1 MASSTIALIILAV
14 TIVLFVWGIIP
25 LPITAIGSALA
36 MAIFGCI
43 PFSSAF
49 AGFSNDALL
58 MVIGSMVIGEALFV
72 TGVAERI
79 GKTIIHRVGTNERLF
94 VVACVVLAAVL
105 SAFLSNTAVV
115 AMMMP
120 IVSAVA
126 ATSKGS
132 ITKKNSFM
140 AIGFAA
146 NVGGGMTLVG
156 STTNV
161 IGQGLLVDNGLE
173 PMTFFELL
181 PGSIPRFL
189 FIIAFYATIGYS
201 LQKKVFD
208 FEEKPD
214 DIAAAETEKEYSKSK
229 MLISVAILVFA
240 VIGFC
245 SGLWTIGGVAMVAAV
260 LCVVTG
266 CISMQEMFRRMDW
279 STVWVMAGSLGLAA
293 GISQSGAGQVI
304 ADFFVGF
311 LGSNTDIFKL
321 MVVFTLLS
329 VFLANMM
336 SSTATMAM
344 LAPIAMSV
352 CAAYGFEV
360 KPVLMVIIWAINLAF
375 LTPTATVPITMTL
388 QGGYRFLDYTK
399 IGVLVMI
406 GCLLLTI
413 ASYPFVFS
421 L

>member
-1 MASSTIALIILAV
+1 MTPSTIALIILAG

-25 LPITAIGSALA
+25 LPITAVTSALA
-36 MAIFGCI
+36 MAVFGCI

-58 MVIGSMVIGEALFV
+58 MVIGSMVIGETLFV

-79 GKTIIHRVGTNERLF
+79 GETIIRRVGANERLF
-94 VVACVVLAAVL
+94 VVVCVVLAAVL

-115 AMMMP
+115 AMMLP

-126 ATSKGS
+126 ATSRGR
-132 ITKKNSFM
+132 ITRKNSYM

-173 PMTFFELL
+173 PMGFFELL
-181 PGSIPRFL
+181 PGSVPRLL
-189 FIIAFYATIGYS
+189 FIIVFYATAGYR
-201 LQKKVFD
+201 LQQRIFD
-208 FEEKPD
+208 FEEPVEE
-214 DIAAAETEKEYSKSK
+214 AGAGSGEKQHSKRR
-229 MLISVAILVFA
+229 MLISVGILVFA
-240 VIGFC
+240 VAGFC
-245 SGLWTIGGVAMVAAV
+245 SGLWTIGGVAMAAAV

-266 CISMQEMFRRMDW
+266 CISMQEMFRRIDW
-279 STVWVMAGSLGLAA
+279 GTVWVMAGSLGLAA
-293 GISQSGAGQVI
+293 GIAQSGAGQVI

-311 LGSNTDIFKL
+311 LGSDASMFKL
-321 MVVFTLLS
+321 MIVFTLLS
-329 VFLANMM
+329 VLLANMM
-336 SSTATMAM
+336 SSTAAMAM

-352 CAAYGFEV
+352 CGAYGFAV
-360 KPVLMVIIWAINLAF
+360 KPVFMVMIWSLNLAF

-399 IGVLVMI
+399 IGVFVMI
-406 GCLLLTI
+406 GCLILSI
-413 ASYPFVFS
+413 MSYPFVFS

>member
-1 MASSTIALIILAV
+1 MAPSTIALIISAGTV
-14 TIVLFVWGIIP
+14 VLFVWGIIP
-25 LPITAIGSALA
+25 LPITAIGAALT
-36 MAIFGCI
+36 MAVFGCI

-58 MVIGSMVIGEALFV
+58 MVIGSMVIGETLFV

-79 GKTIIHRVGTNERLF
+79 GAAIIRRVGTNERLF
-94 VVACVVLAAVL
+94 VVVCVVLAVVL

-115 AMMMP
+115 AMLLP

-126 ATSKGS
+126 AASNGA

-146 NVGGGMTLVG
+146 NIGGGMTLVG

-173 PMTFFELL
+173 PMSFFELL

-189 FIIAFYATIGYS
+189 FIIVFYATVGYGIQ
-201 LQKKVFD
+201 QKIFN
-208 FEEKPD
+208 FEE
-214 DIAAAETEKEYSKSK
+214 ITEEAGAESEERQYSKSK
-229 MLISVAILVFA
+229 MLISIGILVFA
-240 VIGFC
+240 VVGFC
-245 SGLWTIGGVAMVAAV
+245 SGIWTIGGVAMAAAV
-260 LCVVTG
+260 LCTVTG
-266 CISMQEMFRRMDW
+266 CISMQEMFRRIDW
-279 STVWVMAGSLGLAA
+279 GTVWVMAGSLGLAA

-311 LGSNTDIFKL
+311 LGTDASMFKL
-321 MVVFTLLS
+321 MTVFTLLS
-329 VFLANMM
+329 VFLANLM
-336 SSTATMAM
+336 SSTAAMAM

-352 CAAYGFEV
+352 CGAYGFAV
-360 KPVLMVIIWAINLAF
+360 KPVFMVIIWSLNLAF

-388 QGGYRFLDYTK
+388 QGGYQFLDYTRV
-399 IGVLVMI
+399 GVFVMI
-406 GCLLLTI
+406 GCLILSI

>member
-1 MASSTIALIILAV
+1 MTPSMTALIILAG

-25 LPITAIGSALA
+25 LPITAIASALA

-58 MVIGSMVIGEALFV
+58 MVIGSMVIGETLFA

-79 GKTIIHRVGTNERLF
+79 GRALIHRVGANERLF
-94 VVACVVLAAVL
+94 VVVCVILAAML

-120 IVSAVA
+120 IISAVA
-126 ATSKGS
+126 AASKGR
-132 ITKKNSFM
+132 ITRKNSFM

-173 PMTFFELL
+173 PMNFFELL

-189 FIIAFYATIGYS
+189 FIIVFYATVGYS
-201 LQKKVFD
+201 LQQKVFD
-208 FEEKPD
+208 FEEVIEETSAESEEKP
-214 DIAAAETEKEYSKSK
+214 YSKRK
-229 MLISVAILVFA
+229 MLISVGILVFA
-240 VIGFC
+240 VVGFC
-245 SGLWTIGGVAMVAAV
+245 SGLWTIGCVAMTAAV

-266 CISMQEMFRRMDW
+266 CISTQEMFRRIDW
-279 STVWVMAGSLGLAA
+279 GTLWVMAGSLGLAA

-311 LGSNTDIFKL
+311 LGTDASVFKL
-321 MVVFTLLS
+321 MIVFTLLS

-336 SSTATMAM
+336 SSTAAMAM

-352 CAAYGFEV
+352 CGAYGFVV
-360 KPVLMVIIWAINLAF
+360 KPVFMVIIWSLNLAF

-399 IGVLVMI
+399 MGAFVMI
-406 GCLLLTI
+406 GCVLLSI
-413 ASYPFVFS
+413 ISYPFVFS